1 MKSIQSLV
9 AVALEDLKKKRE
21 RVVVKAVRQWQA
33 HNPER
38 NFERHEMK
46 TLGRRVWIKRK
57 KAERR
62 AEKEMDRLDRQA
74 VLPFAYLEG

>member
-21 RVVVKAVRQWQA
+21 GVVVKAVRQRQA

-46 TLGRRVWIKRK
+46 TLGRRLWIKRK
-57 KAERR
+57 KAERQ

-74 VLPFAYLEG
+74 VLPFAHLEG

>member
-1 MKSIQSLV
+1 MKSIQ
-9 AVALEDLKKKRE
+9 DLIVETMKDLSEKRKG
-21 RVVVKAVRQWQA
+21 VVVKTIRQQQA

-46 TLGRRVWIKRK
+46 TLGRRLWIKRK

-74 VLPFAYLEG
+74 VLPLAQLEG

>member
-1 MKSIQSLV
+1 MKSIQDLV
-9 AVALEDLKKKRE
+9 VETMKDLSEKRKG
-21 RVVVKAVRQWQA
+21 VVVKAIRQAQV

-38 NFERHEMK
+38 NAERHELR

-62 AEKEMDRLDRQA
+62 AKKEMDRLDLLAILSFR
-74 VLPFAYLEG
+74 LEG

>member
-1 MKSIQSLV
+1 MKSIQDLV
-9 AVALEDLKKKRE
+9 VETMKDLSEKRGKFAI
-21 RVVVKAVRQWQA
+21 KAVRQAQA

-46 TLGRRVWIKRK
+46 TLGRRLWIKRK
-57 KAERR
+57 KAERQ

-74 VLPFAYLEG
+74 VLPFAQLEG